1 MPEPS
6 LPSFFSFFQAT
17 ARQFFFFW
25 PLSRVPWGG
34 VLGVPQAVVPGGNID
49 VAGT

>member
-6 LPSFFSFFQAT
+6 LPSFFFSQAT
-17 ARQFFFFW
+17 ARHFF
-25 PLSRVPWGG
+25 PLSRVQRGG
-34 VLGVPQAVVPGGNID
+34 VLGVPQAAVPGGNID